1 MLCPGL
7 PACINELQDSMVQ
20 AQLVP
25 HLGLEVHRCGKYL
38 VHCDHQLRPFCVMV
52 EVVGPEEVAV
62 WFGQHKYHTTLRHL
76 QAAYENGLD
85 QSTMVT
91 FSVETTC
98 PTPHHKILLEL
109 HAF

>member
-7 PACINELQDSMVQ
+7 PVCINELQDSMVQ

-25 HLGLEVHRCGKYL
+25 HIGLVVHRCGKYL

-109 HAF
+109 HSF